1 MKRFLLEADLH
12 RLAHWL
18 RLLGQDAL
26 LLETAIS
33 KSEVL
38 RYPDRVFITTS
49 RKLEKHLKSWGI
61 EYLIIPKDDWKI
73 QICLLIKY
81 FQIEPVLKLNRC
93 YHCNGELLAV
103 NREEVKDR
111 IPPMVYL
118 YGRDFTLCPQCG
130 KVYWKG
136 SHHPKLKR
144 ALRSILASC

>member
-12 RLAHWL
+12 RLAYWL

-26 LLETAIS
+26 LLKGAIS

-81 FQIEPVLKLNRC
+81 SQIEPVLKLDRC
-93 YHCNGELLAV
+93 YYCNGELLAV

-136 SHHPKLKR
+136 SHHPKLRR
-144 ALRSILASC
+144 ALREILASC